1 MFSHEQK
8 DADNEGDTKRYPE
21 PDADG
26 DDLHLEV
33 KG

>member
-8 DADNEGDTKRYPE
+8 DADNEGDTERDPE
-21 PDADG
+21 ADADG
-26 DDLHLEV
+26 DDLQFGV